1 MGRKRMT
8 VQDLQTEPVGTGAHG
23 SPVTPDTV
31 RTGSR
36 RPAWLRNAG
45 FDSTLILGGLALAL
59 LSGTAI
65 VIEPSLFYPILVVD
79 LWVLGYHHVISTFTR
94 LCFDKASFEQR
105 RWMITYLLPA
115 VAAVTV
121 LLAWQVGIWLI
132 VTIYFYWQWWHYA
145 RQSWGIS
152 RGYRN
157 ADREAMYEDGW
168 LDQAIFYAI
177 PVFGI
182 LWRSSENHPV
192 FIGMELWSLPV
203 PGPVASGAGYAAGA
217 LMAIWAGRRIVAA
230 FRGRLATVHTLY
242 LLTHFAIFSVAY
254 VWIPDITLGWLL
266 INIWHNF
273 QYILFVWMFNNR
285 RFRRGV
291 DPEARFLSYISQ
303 SGRVWLYMLTC
314 IAITGAIYWGVL
326 RTVDWLLF
334 AGLSATIVLYQ
345 IVNFH
350 HYIVDALIWKRRPP
364 PARAPAA
371 AAG

>member
-1 MGRKRMT
+1 MT
-8 VQDLQTEPVGTGAHG
+8 TPDLQTEPVATGRRG
-23 SPVTPDTV
+23 SPFTQATDAT
-31 RTGSR
+31 RAGSP
-36 RPAWLRNAG
+36 RPVWLRSAG
-45 FDSTLILGGLALAL
+45 VDGTLILGGVALAL

-65 VIEPSLFYPILVVD
+65 VIEPSLFWPILVVD
-79 LWVLGYHHVISTFTR
+79 LWVLGYHHVIATFTR

-105 RWMITYLLPA
+105 GWMIVYLMPA

-121 LLAWQVGIWLI
+121 LLAWQIGIWLI

-152 RGYRN
+152 RAYRK
-157 ADREAMYEDGW
+157 ADPAAMYEDGW

-182 LWRSSENHPV
+182 LSRSSEKHPV

-203 PGPVASGAGYAAGA
+203 PASVAGAAGYAAGA
-217 LMAIWAGRRIVAA
+217 LMVVWAGRRIVAVL
-230 FRGRLATVHTLY
+230 RGRLATVHTLY
-242 LLTHFAIFSVAY
+242 LLTHFAVFSAAY

-273 QYILFVWMFNNR
+273 QYIVFVWMFNNR
-285 RFRRGV
+285 RFRRGI
-291 DPEARFLSYISQ
+291 DPKARFLSYISQ
-303 SGRVWLYMLTC
+303 PGRVWLYMLTC

-326 RTVDWLLF
+326 RTIDWLLF

-345 IVNFH
+345 IFNFH
-350 HYIVDALIWKRRPP
+350 HYIVDALIWRQRRSRSSRWP
-364 PARAPAA
+364 APA
-371 AAG
+371 G